1 VVALLG
7 SLGEESE
14 EATFENLAG
23 VNCVQQFETRY
34 ELSSRAY
41 KSEDSRVSVGN
52 IEIGGNRF
60 IVAAGPCTVENKE
73 GLSATAEG
81 VVAAGA
87 SIIRGGAFKSR
98 TSPFNFQGMGKS
110 GLELLFQ
117 VSRHIGVP
125 FVTEVVDPKGVDLI
139 SKYADMLQVG
149 SRNMQNSALLTAIGR
164 SGKPVL
170 LKRGFANT
178 IGEWLAAA
186 DYILAEGNNKVV
198 LCERGIRTFEDDTR
212 FSLDLSSVPVVKH
225 LSHLPIMVDPSHAAG
240 RAIYVPALAKAAL
253 ASGADGLLL
262 EVYYDPSLAHVD
274 GQQSLSLEQF
284 NSLMPE
290 LKAIALAMG
299 RTV

>member
-1 VVALLG
+1 LEQHATQQQIGRVLEVARQHGYLPRSWSEPGRIVVALLG

-198 LCERGIRTFEDDTR
+198 LCERHAVFFGPVLRSGR
-212 FSLDLSSVPVVKH
+212 KASKPSSH
-225 LSHLPIMVDPSHAAG
+225 NG
-240 RAIYVPALAKAAL
+240 
-253 ASGADGLLL
+253 
-262 EVYYDPSLAHVD
+262 
-274 GQQSLSLEQF
+274 
-284 NSLMPE
+284 
-290 LKAIALAMG
+290 
-299 RTV
+299 